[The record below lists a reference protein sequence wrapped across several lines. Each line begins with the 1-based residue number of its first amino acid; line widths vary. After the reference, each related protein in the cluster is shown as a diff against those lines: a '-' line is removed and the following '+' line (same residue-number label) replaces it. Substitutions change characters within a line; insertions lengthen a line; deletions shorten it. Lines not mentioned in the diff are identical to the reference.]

1 MSDEELIIKIR
12 SGDKAAELELLK
24 RYQIKVK
31 KKASGFFL
39 HGGDREDLEQVGM
52 MAVCSAVQSFKEG
65 GASFSSYASVCIEN
79 AVKDAIRKSVG
90 AKQQALNNFVP
101 IVEVVERAEY
111 AVNPEDELIRLESRD
126 EFLKKISKI
135 LSSFEFKIT
144 VMYLEGMS
152 VGDISLPWENRKKA
166 FQTRFAGQKT
176 NLKRYICRRSKWLIS
191 HFTECFD
198 PQPSTKLSGRNTL

>member
-79 AVKDAIRKSVG
+79 AVKDAIRKSAG

-152 VGDISLPWENRKKA
+152 VGDISVAVGKP
-166 FQTRFAGQKT
+166 QKSVS
-176 NLKRYICRRSKWLIS
+176 NALCRAKN
-191 HFTECFD
+191 
-198 PQPSTKLSGRNTL
+198 KLEKVYLQEE